1 MPAGSISIAPAEH
14 KTCGSASTPSRM
26 SSFHARALPPSM
38 RSLFAVSSNED
49 GSVINGADG
58 HGGGR
63 IGAWERN
70 DEGTKG
76 RGGERWLLLA
86 FVPPRVKS

>member
-1 MPAGSISIAPAEH
+1 MRERVNAVPNVLLSCESAAPEH
-14 KTCGSASTPSRM
+14 
-26 SSFHARALPPSM
+26 ALAV
-38 RSLFAVSSNED
+38 RSVHED

>member
-1 MPAGSISIAPAEH
+1 
-14 KTCGSASTPSRM
+14 M

-49 GSVINGADG
+49 GSVIIGA
-58 HGGGR
+58 GGGR